1 MSKIV
6 NIVLD
11 AIESRARIVNKNGKS
26 YIQLRVTQSFTF
38 TRSSDYVGECLY
50 RAFIKYLKMVIVVI
64 IYCLLHEKASGDNPE
79 IVFNVLL

>member
-26 YIQLRVTQSFTF
+26 YIQLLFHAINNKQ
-38 TRSSDYVGECLY
+38 
-50 RAFIKYLKMVIVVI
+50 
-64 IYCLLHEKASGDNPE
+64 
-79 IVFNVLL
+79 